1 MTRYARITELI
12 EADRCVVLDGGTATE
27 LAEVVGDRPDLQERL
42 WGTGALVRSP
52 DDVLRVH
59 RRYVDTGCDVISTDT
74 WGLPTAL
81 RDERPQL
88 WDADRPV
95 HWMDVARRGVQLA
108 RQAAAEGG
116 RADECAVAF
125 SMNGDVDTPE
135 GAETIRLLA
144 RVFEEDP
151 PDIVL
156 LETLSLVRPQTYD
169 TVERLLGTGI
179 PVWLSFRRCRQGVCG
194 VYGEH
199 WGGPEG
205 DSFGRAARRFE
216 QMGVS
221 ALLINCIP
229 PDHVAGMIS
238 WMRDFTDLP
247 LGAYPNLGYLS
258 TAGWRTE
265 AAVDGARVRAHGA
278 GAGGMRAPRSSA
290 AAAALA
296 RSTSPPRARRSP
308 APPPGTPARAAS
320 PPSDGGGDAPAG
332 ARPGPWTDTR
342 GSSLYPLDFPDILC
356 EPGVFVPT
364 QGSYLVWKYLFREGI
379 GRGGRCL
386 DVGCGTGLQTVQLA
400 KQRRR
405 PRPRDR
411 RRPPRRPEHAHERVP
426 KRRRRP
432 RDRAPRSTSSRGCR
446 RSATT

>member
-1 MTRYARITELI
+1 MSRYARITELI
-12 EADRCVVLDGGTATE
+12 GADRCVVLDGGTATE

-88 WDADRPV
+88 WEADRPV

-116 RADECAVAF
+116 RGDECAVAF

-144 RVFEEDP
+144 RVFEEDT

-179 PVWLSFRRCRQGVCG
+179 PIWLSFRRCRQGVCG

-265 AAVDGARVRAHGA
+265 AGVDGAEYARMALAWRDEGA
-278 GAGGMRAPRSSA
+278 QIIGGCCGVGPEHLA
-290 AAAALA
+290 AAREALDGTRPGHA
-296 RSTSPPRARRSP
+296 RPPSQ
-308 APPPGTPARAAS
+308 PPGFPVSPDNPIQPSRPATS
-320 PPSDGGGDAPAG
+320 LQSEPPAG
-332 ARPGPWTDTR
+332 R
-342 GSSLYPLDFPDILC
+342 
-356 EPGVFVPT
+356 
-364 QGSYLVWKYLFREGI
+364 
-379 GRGGRCL
+379 
-386 DVGCGTGLQTVQLA
+386 
-400 KQRRR
+400 
-405 PRPRDR
+405 
-411 RRPPRRPEHAHERVP
+411 
-426 KRRRRP
+426 
-432 RDRAPRSTSSRGCR
+432 
-446 RSATT
+446 